1 MEPTIANLKLSDII
15 FANYSEVHAQI
26 ICGEDT
32 GIYIVHTGKFLY
44 RISMIS
50 KVNITRCSALNYSP
64 NKLFFRKIKINSFNE
79 LETFILS
86 KLLLE

>member
-1 MEPTIANLKLSDII
+1 MEPTIDNLEISDII
-15 FANYSEVHAQI
+15 FANYSEVYAQI
-26 ICGEDT
+26 IWGEET
-32 GIYIVHTGKFLY
+32 GLYNVHTGKFLY
-44 RISMIS
+44 RISIVS